1 MTSNGIK
8 NRKVEEK
15 QKSMRQEATKFE
27 KFKRR
32 KSREAEEGEEKFS
45 MKITVK
51 VRVIERETKHLPVF
65 TTVSFQVTFSFL
77 IYASL
82 PHTYSNNISNNI
94 SNNDDYFCTLYR
106 SIIISMY
113 SILLSGVRNGSSA
126 FRLG

>member
-1 MTSNGIK
+1 
-8 NRKVEEK
+8 
-15 QKSMRQEATKFE
+15 
-27 KFKRR
+27 
-32 KSREAEEGEEKFS
+32 

-51 VRVIERETKHLPVF
+51 VRERERETKHLPVF

-82 PHTYSNNISNNI
+82 SHTYSNISNNI

>member
-1 MTSNGIK
+1 MRILS
-8 NRKVEEK
+8 EE
-15 QKSMRQEATKFE
+15 SLER
-27 KFKRR
+27 
-32 KSREAEEGEEKFS
+32 SRGREEKFS

-51 VRVIERETKHLPVF
+51 VREIERETKHLF

-77 IYASL
+77 IYALL
-82 PHTYSNNISNNI
+82 PHIYSNNISNNI

-113 SILLSGVRNGSSA
+113 SILLSGVRNRSSA

>member
-27 KFKRR
+27 KFKRG

-45 MKITVK
+45 MKITLK
-51 VRVIERETKHLPVF
+51 VREIEGETKHLL

-82 PHTYSNNISNNI
+82 PHIYSNNIN
-94 SNNDDYFCTLYR
+94 NNDDYFCTLDR

>member
-15 QKSMRQEATKFE
+15 EKSLRQEATKFE

-51 VRVIERETKHLPVF
+51 VREIERETKHLF

-82 PHTYSNNISNNI
+82 PHIYSNNF

-106 SIIISMY
+106 STIISMY

>member
-1 MTSNGIK
+1 M
-8 NRKVEEK
+8 EEK

-32 KSREAEEGEEKFS
+32 KSREAEEGEDKFS

-51 VRVIERETKHLPVF
+51 VREIERETKHLPVF

-82 PHTYSNNISNNI
+82 PHIYSNNR

>member
-32 KSREAEEGEEKFS
+32 KSREAEEGEDKFS

-51 VRVIERETKHLPVF
+51 VREIERETKHLPVF

-77 IYASL
+77 ICASL
-82 PHTYSNNISNNI
+82 PHIYSNNI